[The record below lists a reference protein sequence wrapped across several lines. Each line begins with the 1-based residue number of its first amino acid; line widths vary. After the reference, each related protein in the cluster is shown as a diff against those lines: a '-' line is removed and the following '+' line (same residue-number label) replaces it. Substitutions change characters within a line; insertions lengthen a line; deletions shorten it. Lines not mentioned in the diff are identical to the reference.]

1 MAKDRAASEFHS
13 FRDWAEQEFGQTQ
26 LGDKR
31 RTARAVRLGAAL
43 AANPNASL
51 PTQTER
57 WSQLKAAYRLLA
69 QENVTH
75 SALIEPHRL
84 KVKQKSETKNGVV
97 LFVQDTTELDFTSH
111 TKTKELG
118 HIGDTKGRGFVV
130 HTCLAIVPDEVA
142 PEVIG
147 LAQQVVW
154 TRETI
159 IKGTETRAQR
169 NKRRTEADIWAE
181 TLEQIGAVPENNPSL
196 AVPENNPSLWVSVG
210 DRGSDIISYVQRA
223 RHLNWHC
230 LIRVYQNRVIFK
242 PDSSVSERLL
252 TCLRALD
259 SVTSKQIILRGRDDL
274 PKRVVT
280 LQIAWQAAQLQ
291 VPAINTCKDCVS
303 GWYVRCWEDGEDK
316 DALEWIL
323 FTTLPIENAESAKEI
338 LSWYAHRWLIEEYH
352 KCLKTGCSM
361 EDRQLHCG
369 SALKALLG
377 FLSLVSL
384 RLLQLRWL
392 SRQEPDRPAH
402 EVLPALWIDLL
413 GARHGLSSD
422 SLATWSLSTFWRHLA
437 QLGGFIGR
445 KSDGS
450 PGWQTLWRGWF
461 RFQDMLWVASWATSE
476 EGQKCG

>member
-1 MAKDRAASEFHS
+1 M
-13 FRDWAEQEFGQTQ
+13 T
-26 LGDKR
+26 
-31 RTARAVRLGAAL
+31 
-43 AANPNASL
+43 
-51 PTQTER
+51 
-57 WSQLKAAYRLLA
+57 
-69 QENVTH
+69 
-75 SALIEPHRL
+75 EPHRL
-84 KVKQKSETKNGVV
+84 NIKKQAETKNGVV
-97 LFVQDTTELDFTSH
+97 LFVQDTTELDFSSH
-111 TKTKELG
+111 TNTQELG

-142 PEVIG
+142 PEVMG

-159 IKGTETRAQR
+159 IKGTETRSQR

-181 TLEQIGAVPENNPSL
+181 TLEQIGAVPEK
-196 AVPENNPSLWVSVG
+196 NPSLWVSVG

-242 PDSSVSERLL
+242 PESSFSERLL
-252 TCLRALD
+252 TCLRALET
-259 SVTSKQIILRGRDDL
+259 VTSKQITLRGRDGL
-274 PKRVVT
+274 PKRTVT
-280 LQIAWQAAQLQ
+280 LKIAWQEARLQ
-291 VPAINTCKDCVS
+291 IPAINSCKDPVS
-303 GWYVRCWEDGEDK
+303 GWYVRCWENSEDK

-323 FTTLPIENAESAKEI
+323 FTTLPIESSDTAKEI

-361 EDRQLHCG
+361 EDRQLHRG

-392 SRQEPDRPAH
+392 SHQQPDRPAL
-402 EVLPALWIDLL
+402 EVVPALWLELL
-413 GARHGLSSD
+413 RARTDFSSD
-422 SLATWSLSTFWRHLA
+422 SVAAWSVSTFWRHLA

-461 RFQDMLWVASWATSE
+461 RFQDMLWAASWVTSE
-476 EGQKCG
+476 ESQKCG